1 MRDVKIRGIL
11 AAIVCC
17 ILLTGLWGCS
27 KTSSMP
33 PTHDS
38 VPPRSQ
44 SVIEDSTLTRSEK
57 AKLDVNLRLLI
68 ERGYEASPFS
78 YEWRER
84 PSGEKAYSVLV
95 RLKEDRSLEASG
107 LPIDGSNR
115 VATGSLTISEIF
127 QAARHDAV
135 VSIATPPP
143 ASTYEKQR

>member
-1 MRDVKIRGIL
+1 
-11 AAIVCC
+11 
-17 ILLTGLWGCS
+17 
-27 KTSSMP
+27 MP

-95 RLKEDRSLEASG
+95 RLKEGRSLEASG

-143 ASTYEKQR
+143 ASTYEKQN